1 MTLFFL
7 KIILAGL
14 SSFPM
19 YGVQEVHCT
28 QFEHCVVKCR
38 DKPTCIPDSQC
49 RMEWKIGEGTINN
62 VEVSKRV
69 EVDGNGL

>member
-1 MTLFFL
+1 MTLFQ
-7 KIILAGL
+7 KNILAGL

-19 YGVQEVHCT
+19 YVHEVRCE

-49 RMEWKIGEGTINN
+49 RVEWKIGEGTKNN

>member
-1 MTLFFL
+1 M
-7 KIILAGL
+7 AGL

-19 YGVQEVHCT
+19 YPVQDIRCT
-28 QFEHCVVKCR
+28 QFEHCLVKCL
-38 DKPTCIPDSQC
+38 DKPKCIPDSQC
-49 RMEWKIGEGTINN
+49 KVEWKIGEGTKTN